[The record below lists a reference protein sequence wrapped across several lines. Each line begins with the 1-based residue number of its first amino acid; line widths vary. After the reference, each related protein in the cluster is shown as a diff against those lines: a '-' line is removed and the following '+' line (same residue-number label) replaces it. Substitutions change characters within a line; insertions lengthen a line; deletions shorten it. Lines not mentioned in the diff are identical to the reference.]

1 MDARSVAPRQR
12 SASWKLAAGAD
23 SSTQGIVATGFGSL
37 PTGRALFLELGAP
50 DQPWRNGGKWLVSLN
65 AIAPITAAVPPSK
78 HGEQRTARHAAAI
91 AFTWTGL
98 QRMGLP
104 ETALASFSRPFREG
118 MMQTDRLR
126 RLDDR
131 RGGVWRGTVLDG
143 GPRWSANTSSAAPP
157 PPPPAAFDVARD
169 REDETVRTP
178 ITVHAILLLYT
189 EDEASARALETRV
202 TAELGGQGIRAVL
215 RRELLLDL
223 EHDGVSREFFG
234 FADGLSQPAPYDER
248 GAVTLDGKLVVEP
261 DPIHGVPLGEF
272 LMGYVN
278 GHGEKAPGPV
288 VPGDLNGTKDPRPVN
303 AGLEPSAEAQGFY
316 DLGLNSSYMV
326 VRELEQDVA
335 AFWKNMDENAAA
347 MRARDPVHADHIT
360 ADWLAE
366 RIVGRDKDGH
376 LLCPGGKMKA
386 DANNLPDSNYLFH
399 ERDPHGVGCPLG
411 SHVRRAN
418 PRDTL
423 APSEKE
429 RQTLLDAANNHRI
442 LRRGR
447 KFGPEVDDP
456 RTDDGKE
463 RGLLFICLNT
473 DIARQFEFVQQTW
486 LLNSDFATLFGEV
499 DPLIGSDGRM
509 TIAEQP
515 LRRTVHV
522 RTFVKMAGGD
532 YFFLPSLPA
541 LRYLEML

>member
-1 MDARSVAPRQR
+1 MDARSVAPRWP
-12 SASWKLAAGAD
+12 SWKLAAGAD
-23 SSTQGIVATGFGSL
+23 SSTQGLVVTGFGSL
-37 PTGRALFLELGAP
+37 PTGRALFLEFGESN
-50 DQPWRNGGKWLVSLN
+50 QPWTDGGKWIATLN
-65 AIAPITAAVPPSK
+65 AIAPITSAVPPSAQ
-78 HGEQRTARHAAAI
+78 GTQPAANQAVAL

-98 QRMGLP
+98 HRMGLT
-104 ETALASFSRPFREG
+104 ETTLASFSRPFREG

-131 RGGVWRGTVLDG
+131 RGGVWRETVLEG
-143 GPRWSANTSSAAPP
+143 GPRWSANTPVVDPP
-157 PPPPAAFDVARD
+157 PSPPGAFDVGGD
-169 REDETVRTP
+169 RVDEQIRTP

-189 EDEASARALETRV
+189 ADERSAQELEARV
-202 TAELGGQGIRAVL
+202 TAGLNGHGIRTVV
-215 RRELLLDL
+215 RRELLLDVN
-223 EHDGVSREFFG
+223 EKGISSEFFG

-248 GAVTLDGKLVVEP
+248 GTVRLEGKPVTKP
-261 DPIHGVPLGEF
+261 DPIQGVPLGEF
-272 LMGYVN
+272 LIGYMN
-278 GHGEKAPGPV
+278 GHGENAPGPV
-288 VPGDLNGTKDPRPVN
+288 VPGDRNGATDPRPLE

-316 DLGLNSSYMV
+316 DLGLNGSYMV

-335 AFWKNMDENAAA
+335 AFWQNMEENAAA
-347 MRARDPVHADHIT
+347 MRAQDPVHCAHIT

-366 RIVGRDKDGH
+366 RIIGRDKEGH

-386 DANNLPDSNYLFH
+386 TDRDLPDNDFLFH
-399 ERDPHGVGCPLG
+399 ARDPYGAGCPLG

-423 APSEKE
+423 APREQE
-429 RQTLLDAANNHRI
+429 RQALLAAANNHRI

-447 KFGPEVDDP
+447 KFGPKVDDP
-456 RTDDGKE
+456 KTADGKE

-473 DIARQFEFVQQTW
+473 DIARQFEFVQQIW
-486 LLNSDFATLFGEV
+486 LLNSNFATLFGEV
-499 DPLIGSDGRM
+499 DPLIGPEGRM

-522 RTFVKMAGGD
+522 KTFVKMAGGD

-541 LRYLEML
+541 LRYLERL

>member
-1 MDARSVAPRQR
+1 
-12 SASWKLAAGAD
+12 
-23 SSTQGIVATGFGSL
+23 VATGFGSL
-37 PTGRALFLELGAP
+37 PTGRALFLELGTSDAP
-50 DQPWRNGGKWLVSLN
+50 WLNGGKWLGTLN
-65 AIAPITAAVPPSK
+65 AIVPITDAVPSSTREK
-78 HGEQRTARHAAAI
+78 QRTSAHAAAI

-98 QRMGLP
+98 ERMGLP

-131 RGGVWRGTVLDG
+131 RGGVWRNTVLDG
-143 GPRWSANTSSAAPP
+143 GPRWSANTPLATPP
-157 PPPPAAFDVARD
+157 PPAAAAFDVARE
-169 REDETVRTP
+169 REREGEQVRTP

-189 EDEASARALETRV
+189 EDEAAARRLEERV
-202 TAELGGQGIRAVL
+202 TAGLAGDGVRPVL

-223 EHDGVSREFFG
+223 GHDGVSREFFG
-234 FADGLSQPAPYDER
+234 FADGLSQPVPYDER
-248 GAVTLDGKLVVEP
+248 GTVTLDGKPAVEP
-261 DPIHGVPLGEF
+261 DPIHGVPLGEI
-272 LMGYVN
+272 LMGYMN
-278 GHGEKAPGPV
+278 GHGENAPGPV
-288 VPGDLNGTKDPRPVN
+288 VPGDLNGVKDPRPLS
-303 AGLEPSAEAQGFY
+303 AGLQLSAEAQGFY
-316 DLGLNSSYMV
+316 DLGLNGTYMV

-335 AFWKNMDENAAA
+335 AFWQNMDENAAA
-347 MRARDPVHADHIT
+347 MRTQDPVHGGHIT

-366 RIVGRDKDGH
+366 RIVGRDKAGH

-386 DANNLPDSNYLFH
+386 DAHNLPDSNYLFH
-399 ERDPHGVGCPLG
+399 ERDPFGAGCPLG

-423 APSEKE
+423 APSEKD
-429 RQTLLDAANNHRI
+429 RQSLLDAANNHRI

-447 KFGPEVDDP
+447 KFGPMVDDP
-456 RTDDGKE
+456 RIDDGQK

-473 DIARQFEFVQQTW
+473 DIARQFEFVQQIW
-486 LLNSDFATLFGEV
+486 LLNSDFATLFEEV
-499 DPLIGSDGRM
+499 DPLIGPDGRM

-522 RTFVKMAGGD
+522 KTFVKMAGGD

-541 LRYLEML
+541 LRYLELL